1 MLRSLQIR
9 NFAIIDEI
17 DITFND
23 DMTVLTGE
31 TGAGKSILIDALSLV
46 LGERGS
52 SNLIRNKE
60 KRAEYTA
67 EFEITKNSH
76 ALNWLID
83 KSLDNENECILRRTI
98 SPDGKSRSFIN
109 GNTVNLQSLKS
120 LGDLLVDIH
129 GQHFHQSLCKKNV
142 QRDLL
147 DHFGGLSVTKNK
159 IKRIFNEWKELSDQL
174 SKMIEG
180 NTNKEDRIDLLSFQL
195 KELDELALISG
206 EYDSLNSEFKKI
218 SNIEK
223 INKGINS
230 LIDCL
235 QSNEITNV
243 EQMLNDSIKN
253 IDTLATFD
261 NSLEETKNLLSEAE
275 INVSEAI
282 GNLSR
287 YGESIDYDNQKSREI
302 EERINTII
310 SLSRKHRVDPDEL
323 IDTKIQIEKEL
334 NELNNSQTSID
345 EAERHLSDLRK
356 KYDDL
361 ASELTKKR
369 SDSAKKLSGLV
380 ADSMNELG
388 MTGGIFEVEITP
400 SNNISQHG
408 NDEITFHISANPGQK
423 PQPLS
428 NIASGGELSRMSLA
442 IQVITSNGTNIPTMI
457 FDEVDSGIGGA
468 IAEVVGNKLKDL
480 GQNKQVLCVTHL
492 AQVASKGSSHIRI
505 NKLTDNKK
513 TKIYACKLNA
523 DERIEEI
530 ARMIGGIELT
540 EKTREYAKEML
551 SLRS

>member
-23 DMTVLTGE
+23 GMTVLTGE

-67 EFEITKNSH
+67 EYEITNNIH
-76 ALNWLID
+76 ALNWLIE

-147 DHFGGLSVTKNK
+147 DHFAGLSVTKNK
-159 IKRIFNEWKELSDQL
+159 LKRIFNEWKELSDQL

-180 NTNKEDRIDLLSFQL
+180 NINKEDRIDLLSFQL
-195 KELDELALISG
+195 KELDDLALKTG

-253 IDTLATFD
+253 SDTLATFD

-310 SLSRKHRVDPDEL
+310 SLSRKHRADPDEL

-334 NELNNSQTSID
+334 NALNNSQTSID
-345 EAERHLSDLRK
+345 VAERHLSDLRK

-369 SDSAKKLSGLV
+369 SDSAKKLSRLV
-380 ADSMNELG
+380 ANSMNELG
-388 MTGGIFEVEITP
+388 MAGGIFEAELAA

-408 NDEITFHISANPGQK
+408 IDDITFYISANPGQK

-442 IQVITSNGTNIPTMI
+442 IQVITSNGTNIPSMI

-480 GQNKQVLCVTHL
+480 SQNKQVLCVTHL
-492 AQVASKGSSHIRI
+492 AQVASKGKSHLRI

-513 TKIYACKLNA
+513 TKIYATQLNP

-551 SLRS
+551 ALKG

>member
-67 EFEITKNSH
+67 EFEITNNSH
-76 ALNWLID
+76 ALNWLIE

-195 KELDELALISG
+195 KELDELALKPG

-253 IDTLATFD
+253 IDMLATFD

-334 NELNNSQTSID
+334 SELNNSQTSID
-345 EAERHLSDLRK
+345 MVKRHLSDLRK

-369 SDSAKKLSGLV
+369 SDSAKKLSRLV
-380 ADSMNELG
+380 ANSMNELG
-388 MTGGIFEVEITP
+388 MADGIFKAEITA

-408 NDEITFHISANPGQK
+408 VDDITFYISANPGQK

-428 NIASGGELSRMSLA
+428 NVASGGELSRMSLA

-480 GQNKQVLCVTHL
+480 GQDKQVLCVTHL
-492 AQVASKGSSHIRI
+492 AQVASKGKSHIRI

-513 TKIYACKLNA
+513 TKIYATQLNS

-551 SLRS
+551 ALKG

>member
-17 DITFND
+17 DITFKD

-60 KRAEYTA
+60 KRAEFTA
-67 EFEITKNSH
+67 EFEITNNNN
-76 ALNWLID
+76 ALNWLVE
-83 KSLDNENECILRRTI
+83 KSLENENECILRRTI

-120 LGDLLVDIH
+120 LGELLVDIH

-147 DHFGGLSVTKNK
+147 DHFGGLSDTKNK
-159 IKRIFNEWKELSDQL
+159 IKRIFNEWRTLSDQL
-174 SKMIEG
+174 TEMIE
-180 NTNKEDRIDLLSFQL
+180 NDKNKADRMDLLSFQS
-195 KELDELALISG
+195 KELNELALSSG

-218 SNIEK
+218 TNIEK
-223 INKGINS
+223 INRGINS

-243 EQMLNDSIKN
+243 GQMLSDSIKN

-261 NSLEETKNLLSEAE
+261 DSLEETKNLLSEAE

-302 EERINTII
+302 EERINSII
-310 SLSRKHRVDPDEL
+310 SLSRKHRADPDEL
-323 IDTKIQIEKEL
+323 VDIKIQIEKEL
-334 NELNNSQTSID
+334 DALKHSQTSI
-345 EAERHLSDLRK
+345 EEIQKNMNDLRK
-356 KYDDL
+356 EYDGL
-361 ASELTKKR
+361 STKLTR
-369 SDSAKKLSGLV
+369 MRVESAKKLSRLV

-388 MTGGIFEVEITP
+388 MTGGIFKVEIIP
-400 SNNISQHG
+400 SKNISQHG
-408 NDEITFHISANPGQK
+408 NDDITFQISANPGQK
-423 PQPLS
+423 PQPIS
-428 NIASGGELSRMSLA
+428 NVASGGELSRMSLA

-468 IAEVVGNKLKDL
+468 IAEVVGKKLKDL
-480 GQNKQVLCVTHL
+480 SQNKQVLCVTHL

-513 TKIYACKLNA
+513 TKIFASKLNS
-523 DERIEEI
+523 DERVEEI

>member
-67 EFEITKNSH
+67 EFEITNNSH
-76 ALNWLID
+76 ALNWLIE

-98 SPDGKSRSFIN
+98 SPNGKSRSFIN

-408 NDEITFHISANPGQK
+408 NDDITFHISANPGQK

>member
-17 DITFND
+17 DITFKD

-67 EFEITKNSH
+67 EFEITNNNN
-76 ALNWLID
+76 ALNWLVE
-83 KSLDNENECILRRTI
+83 KSLENENECILRRTI

-120 LGDLLVDIH
+120 LGELLVDIH

-147 DHFGGLSVTKNK
+147 DHFGGLSDTKNK
-159 IKRIFNEWKELSDQL
+159 IKRIFNEWRTLSDQL
-174 SKMIEG
+174 TEMIE
-180 NTNKEDRIDLLSFQL
+180 NDKNKADRMDLLSFQS
-195 KELDELALISG
+195 KEFNELALSSG

-218 SNIEK
+218 NNIEK
-223 INKGINS
+223 INRGINS

-243 EQMLNDSIKN
+243 GQMLSDSIKN

-261 NSLEETKNLLSEAE
+261 DSLEETKNLLSEAE

-302 EERINTII
+302 EERINSII
-310 SLSRKHRVDPDEL
+310 SLSRKHRADPDEL
-323 IDTKIQIEKEL
+323 VDIKIQIEKEL
-334 NELNNSQTSID
+334 DALKHSQTSI
-345 EAERHLSDLRK
+345 EEIQKNMNDLRK
-356 KYDDL
+356 EYDGL
-361 ASELTKKR
+361 SIKLTR
-369 SDSAKKLSGLV
+369 MRVESAKKLSRLV

-388 MTGGIFEVEITP
+388 MTGGIFKVEIIP
-400 SNNISQHG
+400 SKNISQHG
-408 NDEITFHISANPGQK
+408 NDDITFQISANPGQK
-423 PQPLS
+423 PQPIS
-428 NIASGGELSRMSLA
+428 NVASGGELSRMSLA

-468 IAEVVGNKLKDL
+468 IAEVVGKKLKDL
-480 GQNKQVLCVTHL
+480 SQNKQVLCVTHL

-513 TKIYACKLNA
+513 TKIFASKLNS
-523 DERIEEI
+523 DERVEEI

>member
-67 EFEITKNSH
+67 EFEITNNSH
-76 ALNWLID
+76 ALNWLIE

-323 IDTKIQIEKEL
+323 IDTKTQIEKEL

-408 NDEITFHISANPGQK
+408 NDDITFHISANPGQK

-492 AQVASKGSSHIRI
+492 AQVASKGKSHIRI

-513 TKIYACKLNA
+513 TKIYATQLNS

-551 SLRS
+551 ALKG

>member
-67 EFEITKNSH
+67 EFEITNNSH
-76 ALNWLID
+76 ALNWLIE

-195 KELDELALISG
+195 KELDELALKPG

-261 NSLEETKNLLSEAE
+261 NSLEETKDLLSEAE

-334 NELNNSQTSID
+334 SELNNSQTSID
-345 EAERHLSDLRK
+345 MVKRHLSDLRK

-369 SDSAKKLSGLV
+369 SDSAKKLSRLV
-380 ADSMNELG
+380 ANSMNELG
-388 MTGGIFEVEITP
+388 MADGIFKAEITA

-408 NDEITFHISANPGQK
+408 VDDITFYISANPGQK

-428 NIASGGELSRMSLA
+428 NVASGGELSRMSLA
-442 IQVITSNGTNIPTMI
+442 IQFITSNGTNIPTMI

>member
-67 EFEITKNSH
+67 EFEIMNNSH

-147 DHFGGLSVTKNK
+147 DHFAGLSVTKNK
-159 IKRIFNEWKELSDQL
+159 LKRIFNEWKELSDQL

-180 NTNKEDRIDLLSFQL
+180 NANKEDRIDLLSFQL
-195 KELDELALISG
+195 KELDDLALKTG

-334 NELNNSQTSID
+334 SELNNSQTSID
-345 EAERHLSDLRK
+345 MVKRHLSDLRK

-369 SDSAKKLSGLV
+369 SDSAKKLSRLV
-380 ADSMNELG
+380 ANSMNELG
-388 MTGGIFEVEITP
+388 MADGIFKTEITA

-408 NDEITFHISANPGQK
+408 VDDITFYISANPGQK

-442 IQVITSNGTNIPTMI
+442 IQVITSSGTNIPTMI

-492 AQVASKGSSHIRI
+492 AQVASKGKSHLRI

-513 TKIYACKLNA
+513 TKMYATQLNP

-551 SLRS
+551 ALKG

>member
-67 EFEITKNSH
+67 EFEITNNSH
-76 ALNWLID
+76 ALNWLIE

-408 NDEITFHISANPGQK
+408 NDDITFHISANPGQK

-513 TKIYACKLNA
+513 TKIYACKLNP

>member
-67 EFEITKNSH
+67 EFEIMNNSH

-159 IKRIFNEWKELSDQL
+159 LKRIFNEWKELSDQL

-180 NTNKEDRIDLLSFQL
+180 NANKEDRIDLLSFQL
-195 KELDELALISG
+195 KELDDLALKTG

-218 SNIEK
+218 INIEK

-334 NELNNSQTSID
+334 NALNNSQTSID
-345 EAERHLSDLRK
+345 EAEQHLSDLRK
-356 KYDDL
+356 KYDDF

-369 SDSAKKLSGLV
+369 SDSAKKLSRLV
-380 ADSMNELG
+380 ANSMNELG
-388 MTGGIFEVEITP
+388 MADGIFKAEITA

-408 NDEITFHISANPGQK
+408 IDDITFYISANPGQK

-442 IQVITSNGTNIPTMI
+442 IQVITSSGTNIPTMI

-492 AQVASKGSSHIRI
+492 AQVASKGKSHLRI

-513 TKIYACKLNA
+513 TKIYATQLNP

-551 SLRS
+551 ALKG

>member
-67 EFEITKNSH
+67 EFEITNNSH
-76 ALNWLID
+76 ALNWLNE

-408 NDEITFHISANPGQK
+408 NDDITFHISANPGQK

>member
-67 EFEITKNSH
+67 EFEITNNSH

-195 KELDELALISG
+195 KELDELALKPG

-243 EQMLNDSIKN
+243 EQMLNDSIKS

-302 EERINTII
+302 EERINLII

-334 NELNNSQTSID
+334 DALNHTQASID
-345 EAERHLSDLRK
+345 ETQNNLNILRK
-356 KYDDL
+356 EYDDL
-361 ASELTKKR
+361 AIKLTRKR
-369 SDSAKKLSGLV
+369 GDSAKKLSDLV
-380 ADSMNELG
+380 VDSMNELG
-388 MTGGIFEVEITP
+388 MTGGIFKVEITP
-400 SNNISQHG
+400 SKNISQHG
-408 NDEITFHISANPGQK
+408 NDDIIFHISANPGQK

-428 NIASGGELSRMSLA
+428 NVASGGELSRMSLA

-468 IAEVVGNKLKDL
+468 IAEVVGNKLKNL
-480 GQNKQVLCVTHL
+480 GQKKQVLCVTHL
-492 AQVASKGSSHIRI
+492 AQVASKGSAHIRI

-513 TKIYACKLNA
+513 TKIYATKLNSN
-523 DERIEEI
+523 ERIEEI

-551 SLRS
+551 SLKS

>member
-67 EFEITKNSH
+67 EFEITNNSH
-76 ALNWLID
+76 ALNWLIE

-195 KELDELALISG
+195 KELDELALKPG

-261 NSLEETKNLLSEAE
+261 NSLEETKDLLSEAE

-334 NELNNSQTSID
+334 SELNNSQTSID
-345 EAERHLSDLRK
+345 MVKRHLSDLRK

-369 SDSAKKLSGLV
+369 SDSAKKLSRLV
-380 ADSMNELG
+380 ANSMNELG
-388 MTGGIFEVEITP
+388 MADGIFKAEITA

-408 NDEITFHISANPGQK
+408 VDDITFYISANPGQK

-492 AQVASKGSSHIRI
+492 AQVASKGKSHIRI

-513 TKIYACKLNA
+513 TKIYATQLNS

-551 SLRS
+551 ALKG

>member
-67 EFEITKNSH
+67 EFEITNNSH
-76 ALNWLID
+76 ALNWLIE

-174 SKMIEG
+174 AEMIAG
-180 NTNKEDRIDLLSFQL
+180 KTNKEDRIDLLSFQL

-310 SLSRKHRVDPDEL
+310 SISRKHRVDPDEL

-408 NDEITFHISANPGQK
+408 NDDITFHISANPGQK

>member
-67 EFEITKNSH
+67 EFEITNNSH
-76 ALNWLID
+76 ALNWLIE

-408 NDEITFHISANPGQK
+408 NDDITFHISANPGQK

-492 AQVASKGSSHIRI
+492 AQVASKGKSHIRI

-513 TKIYACKLNA
+513 TKIYATQLNS

-551 SLRS
+551 ALKG

>member
-17 DITFND
+17 DITFKD

-67 EFEITKNSH
+67 EFEITNNNN
-76 ALNWLID
+76 ALNWLVE
-83 KSLDNENECILRRTI
+83 KSLENENECILRRTI

-120 LGDLLVDIH
+120 LGELLVDIH

-147 DHFGGLSVTKNK
+147 DHFGGLSDTKNK
-159 IKRIFNEWKELSDQL
+159 IKRIFNEWRTLSDQL
-174 SKMIEG
+174 TEMIE
-180 NTNKEDRIDLLSFQL
+180 NDKNKADRIDLLSFQS
-195 KELDELALISG
+195 KELNELALSSG

-218 SNIEK
+218 TNIEK
-223 INKGINS
+223 INRGINS

-243 EQMLNDSIKN
+243 GQMLSDSIKN

-261 NSLEETKNLLSEAE
+261 DSLEETKNLLSEAE

-302 EERINTII
+302 EERINSII
-310 SLSRKHRVDPDEL
+310 SLSRKHRADPDEL
-323 IDTKIQIEKEL
+323 VDIKIQIDKEL
-334 NELNNSQTSID
+334 DALKHSQTSI
-345 EAERHLSDLRK
+345 EEIQKNMNDLRK
-356 KYDDL
+356 EYDDL
-361 ASELTKKR
+361 SIKLTR
-369 SDSAKKLSGLV
+369 MRVESGKKLSGLV

-388 MTGGIFEVEITP
+388 MTGGIFKVEIIP
-400 SNNISQHG
+400 SKNISQHG
-408 NDEITFHISANPGQK
+408 NDDITFQISANPGQK
-423 PQPLS
+423 PQPIS
-428 NIASGGELSRMSLA
+428 NVASGGELSRMSLA

-468 IAEVVGNKLKDL
+468 IAEVVGKKLKDL
-480 GQNKQVLCVTHL
+480 SQNKQVLCVTHL

-513 TKIYACKLNA
+513 TKIFASKLNS
-523 DERIEEI
+523 DERVEEI

>member
-67 EFEITKNSH
+67 EFEITNNSH
-76 ALNWLID
+76 ALNWLIE

-195 KELDELALISG
+195 KELDDLALKTG

-345 EAERHLSDLRK
+345 EAEQHLSDLRK
-356 KYDDL
+356 KYDDF

-369 SDSAKKLSGLV
+369 SDSAKKLSRLV
-380 ADSMNELG
+380 ANSMNELG
-388 MTGGIFEVEITP
+388 MADGIFKAEITA

-408 NDEITFHISANPGQK
+408 IDDITFYISANPGQK

-428 NIASGGELSRMSLA
+428 NIASRGELSRMSLA
-442 IQVITSNGTNIPTMI
+442 IQVIPSNGTNIPTMI

-492 AQVASKGSSHIRI
+492 AQVASKGKSHLRI

-513 TKIYACKLNA
+513 TKIYATQLNP

-551 SLRS
+551 ALKG

>member
-17 DITFND
+17 DITFKD

-67 EFEITKNSH
+67 EFEITNNNN
-76 ALNWLID
+76 ALNWLVE
-83 KSLDNENECILRRTI
+83 KSLENENECILRRTI

-120 LGDLLVDIH
+120 LGELLVDIH

-147 DHFGGLSVTKNK
+147 DHFGGLSDTKNK
-159 IKRIFNEWKELSDQL
+159 IKRIFNEWRTLSDQL
-174 SKMIEG
+174 TEMIE
-180 NTNKEDRIDLLSFQL
+180 NDKNKADRIDLLSFQS
-195 KELDELALISG
+195 KELNELALSSG

-218 SNIEK
+218 NNIEK
-223 INKGINS
+223 INRGINS

-243 EQMLNDSIKN
+243 GQMLSDSIKN

-261 NSLEETKNLLSEAE
+261 DSLEETKNLLSEAE

-302 EERINTII
+302 EERINSII
-310 SLSRKHRVDPDEL
+310 SLSRKHRADPDEL
-323 IDTKIQIEKEL
+323 IDIKIQIEKEL
-334 NELNNSQTSID
+334 DALNHSQTSI
-345 EAERHLSDLRK
+345 EEIQKNMNDLRK
-356 KYDDL
+356 EYDDL
-361 ASELTKKR
+361 SIKLTR
-369 SDSAKKLSGLV
+369 MRVESGKKLSGLV

-388 MTGGIFEVEITP
+388 MTGGIFKVEIIP
-400 SNNISQHG
+400 SKNISQHG
-408 NDEITFHISANPGQK
+408 NDDITFQISANPGQK
-423 PQPLS
+423 PQPIS
-428 NIASGGELSRMSLA
+428 NVASGGELSRMSLA

-468 IAEVVGNKLKDL
+468 IAEVVGKKLKDL
-480 GQNKQVLCVTHL
+480 SQNKQVLCVTHL

-513 TKIYACKLNA
+513 TKIFASKLNS
-523 DERIEEI
+523 DERVEEI

>member
-17 DITFND
+17 DITFKD

-52 SNLIRNKE
+52 SNLIRDKE

-67 EFEITKNSH
+67 EFEITNNNN
-76 ALNWLID
+76 ALNWLVE
-83 KSLDNENECILRRTI
+83 KSLENENECILRRTI

-120 LGDLLVDIH
+120 LGELLVDIH

-147 DHFGGLSVTKNK
+147 DHFGGLSDTKNK
-159 IKRIFNEWKELSDQL
+159 IKRIFNEWRTLSDQL
-174 SKMIEG
+174 TEMIE
-180 NTNKEDRIDLLSFQL
+180 NDKNKADRIDLLSFQS
-195 KELDELALISG
+195 KELNELALSSG

-218 SNIEK
+218 NNIEK
-223 INKGINS
+223 INRGINS

-243 EQMLNDSIKN
+243 EQMLSDSIKN

-302 EERINTII
+302 EERINSII
-310 SLSRKHRVDPDEL
+310 SLSRKHRADPDEL
-323 IDTKIQIEKEL
+323 VDIKIQIEKEL
-334 NELNNSQTSID
+334 DALKHSQTSI
-345 EAERHLSDLRK
+345 EEIQKNMNDLRK
-356 KYDDL
+356 EYDGL
-361 ASELTKKR
+361 SIKLTR
-369 SDSAKKLSGLV
+369 MRVESAKKLSGLV

-388 MTGGIFEVEITP
+388 MTGGIFKVEIIP
-400 SNNISQHG
+400 SKNISQHG
-408 NDEITFHISANPGQK
+408 NDDITFQISANPGQK
-423 PQPLS
+423 PQPIS
-428 NIASGGELSRMSLA
+428 NVASGGELSRMSLA

-468 IAEVVGNKLKDL
+468 IAEVVGKKLKDL
-480 GQNKQVLCVTHL
+480 SQNKQVLCVTHL

-513 TKIYACKLNA
+513 TKIFASKLNS
-523 DERIEEI
+523 DERVEEI

>member
-67 EFEITKNSH
+67 EFEITNNSH
-76 ALNWLID
+76 ALNWLIE

-218 SNIEK
+218 SNIHK

-408 NDEITFHISANPGQK
+408 NDDITFHISANPGQK

-513 TKIYACKLNA
+513 TKIYASKLNA

>member
-67 EFEITKNSH
+67 EFEITNNSH
-76 ALNWLID
+76 ALNWLIE

-195 KELDELALISG
+195 KELDELALKPG

-261 NSLEETKNLLSEAE
+261 NSLKETKDLLSEAE

-408 NDEITFHISANPGQK
+408 NDDITFHISANPGQK

>member
-23 DMTVLTGE
+23 GMTVLTGE

-67 EFEITKNSH
+67 EFEITNNKH
-76 ALNWLID
+76 ALNWLIE

-98 SPDGKSRSFIN
+98 SPDGKSRSYIN

-159 IKRIFNEWKELSDQL
+159 IKRIFNEWKELSDKL
-174 SKMIEG
+174 AKMIEG

-195 KELDELALISG
+195 KELDELALKSG

-310 SLSRKHRVDPDEL
+310 SLSRKHRADPDEL

-334 NELNNSQTSID
+334 NALNNSQMSID
-345 EAERHLSDLRK
+345 EAERHLSGLRN

-369 SDSAKKLSGLV
+369 SDSAKKLSRLV
-380 ADSMNELG
+380 ANSMNELG
-388 MTGGIFEVEITP
+388 MAGGVFEAEITA

-408 NDEITFHISANPGQK
+408 IDDITFHISANPGQK

-442 IQVITSNGTNIPTMI
+442 IQVITSNGTNIPSMI

-492 AQVASKGSSHIRI
+492 AQVASKGKSHLRI

-513 TKIYACKLNA
+513 TKIYATQLNP

-551 SLRS
+551 ALKG

>member
-67 EFEITKNSH
+67 EFEITNNSH
-76 ALNWLID
+76 ALNWLIE

-98 SPDGKSRSFIN
+98 SPDGKTRSFIN

-408 NDEITFHISANPGQK
+408 NDDITFHISANPGQK

>member
-17 DITFND
+17 DITFKD

-67 EFEITKNSH
+67 EFEITNNNN
-76 ALNWLID
+76 ALNWLVE
-83 KSLDNENECILRRTI
+83 KSLENENECILRRTI

-120 LGDLLVDIH
+120 LGELLVDIH

-147 DHFGGLSVTKNK
+147 DHFGGLSDTKNK
-159 IKRIFNEWKELSDQL
+159 IKRIFNEWRTLSDQL
-174 SKMIEG
+174 TEMIE
-180 NTNKEDRIDLLSFQL
+180 NDKNKADRIDLLSFQS
-195 KELDELALISG
+195 KELNELALSSG

-218 SNIEK
+218 NNIEK
-223 INKGINS
+223 INRGINS

-243 EQMLNDSIKN
+243 EQMLSDSIKN

-302 EERINTII
+302 EERINSII
-310 SLSRKHRVDPDEL
+310 SLSRKHRADPDEL
-323 IDTKIQIEKEL
+323 VDIKIQIEKEL
-334 NELNNSQTSID
+334 DALKHSQTSI
-345 EAERHLSDLRK
+345 EEIQKNMNDLRK
-356 KYDDL
+356 EYDGL
-361 ASELTKKR
+361 SIKLTR
-369 SDSAKKLSGLV
+369 MRVESAKKLSRLV

-388 MTGGIFEVEITP
+388 MTGGIFKVEIIP
-400 SNNISQHG
+400 SKNISQHG
-408 NDEITFHISANPGQK
+408 NDDITFQISANPGQK
-423 PQPLS
+423 PQPIS
-428 NIASGGELSRMSLA
+428 NVASGGELSRMSLA

-468 IAEVVGNKLKDL
+468 IAEVVGKKLKDL
-480 GQNKQVLCVTHL
+480 SQNKQVLCVTHL

-513 TKIYACKLNA
+513 TKIFASKLNS
-523 DERIEEI
+523 DERVEEI

>member
-17 DITFND
+17 DITFKD

-67 EFEITKNSH
+67 EFEITNNNN
-76 ALNWLID
+76 ALNWLVE
-83 KSLDNENECILRRTI
+83 KSLENENECILRRTI

-120 LGDLLVDIH
+120 LGELLVDIH

-147 DHFGGLSVTKNK
+147 DHFGGLSDTKNK
-159 IKRIFNEWKELSDQL
+159 IKRIFNEWRTLSDQL
-174 SKMIEG
+174 TEMIE
-180 NTNKEDRIDLLSFQL
+180 NDKNKADRIDLLSFQS
-195 KELDELALISG
+195 KELNELALSSG

-218 SNIEK
+218 TNIEK
-223 INKGINS
+223 INRGINS

-243 EQMLNDSIKN
+243 GQMLSDSIKN

-261 NSLEETKNLLSEAE
+261 DSLEETKNLLSEAE

-302 EERINTII
+302 EERINSII
-310 SLSRKHRVDPDEL
+310 SLSRKHRADPDEL
-323 IDTKIQIEKEL
+323 IDIKIQIEKEL
-334 NELNNSQTSID
+334 DALNHSQTSI
-345 EAERHLSDLRK
+345 EEIQKNMNDLRK
-356 KYDDL
+356 EYDDL
-361 ASELTKKR
+361 SIKLTR
-369 SDSAKKLSGLV
+369 MRVMSAKKLSRLV

-388 MTGGIFEVEITP
+388 MTGGIFKVEIIP
-400 SNNISQHG
+400 SRNISQHG
-408 NDEITFHISANPGQK
+408 NDDITFQISANPGQK
-423 PQPLS
+423 PQPIS
-428 NIASGGELSRMSLA
+428 NVASGGELSRMSLA

-468 IAEVVGNKLKDL
+468 IAEVVGKKLKDL
-480 GQNKQVLCVTHL
+480 SQNKQVLCVTHL

-513 TKIYACKLNA
+513 TKIFASKLNS
-523 DERIEEI
+523 DERVEEI

>member
-67 EFEITKNSH
+67 EFEITNNSH
-76 ALNWLID
+76 ALNWLIE

-408 NDEITFHISANPGQK
+408 NDDITFHISANPGQK

-480 GQNKQVLCVTHL
+480 GQDKQVLCVTHL
-492 AQVASKGSSHIRI
+492 AQVASKGKSHIRI

-513 TKIYACKLNA
+513 TKIYATQLNS

-551 SLRS
+551 ALKG

>member
-17 DITFND
+17 DITFKD

-60 KRAEYTA
+60 KRAEFTA
-67 EFEITKNSH
+67 EFEITNNNN
-76 ALNWLID
+76 ALNWLVE
-83 KSLDNENECILRRTI
+83 KSLENENECILRRTI
-98 SPDGKSRSFIN
+98 SPDGKSRSFVN

-120 LGDLLVDIH
+120 LGELLVDIH

-147 DHFGGLSVTKNK
+147 DHFGGLSDTKNE
-159 IKRIFNEWKELSDQL
+159 IKRIFNEWRTLSDQL
-174 SKMIEG
+174 TEMIE
-180 NTNKEDRIDLLSFQL
+180 NDKNKADRIDLLSFQS
-195 KELDELALISG
+195 KELNELALSSG

-218 SNIEK
+218 TNIEK
-223 INKGINS
+223 INRGINS

-243 EQMLNDSIKN
+243 GQMLSDSIKN

-261 NSLEETKNLLSEAE
+261 DSLEETKNLLSEAE

-302 EERINTII
+302 EERINSII
-310 SLSRKHRVDPDEL
+310 SLSRKHRADPDEL
-323 IDTKIQIEKEL
+323 VDIKIQIEKEL
-334 NELNNSQTSID
+334 DALKHSQTSI
-345 EAERHLSDLRK
+345 EEIQKNMNDLRK
-356 KYDDL
+356 EYDDL
-361 ASELTKKR
+361 SIKLTR
-369 SDSAKKLSGLV
+369 MRVESGKKLSGLV

-388 MTGGIFEVEITP
+388 MTGGIFKVEIIP
-400 SNNISQHG
+400 SKNISQHG
-408 NDEITFHISANPGQK
+408 NDDITFQISANPGQK
-423 PQPLS
+423 PQPIS
-428 NIASGGELSRMSLA
+428 NVASGGELSRMSLA

-468 IAEVVGNKLKDL
+468 IAEVVGKKLKDL
-480 GQNKQVLCVTHL
+480 SQNKQVLCVTHL

-513 TKIYACKLNA
+513 TKIFASKLNS
-523 DERIEEI
+523 DERVEEI

>member
-17 DITFND
+17 DIIFND

-67 EFEITKNSH
+67 EFEITNNIH
-76 ALNWLID
+76 ALNWLTE

-120 LGDLLVDIH
+120 LGELLVDIH

-147 DHFGGLSVTKNK
+147 DHFGELSVTKNK
-159 IKRIFNEWKELSDQL
+159 IKGIFNEWRELSGQL
-174 SKMIEG
+174 SKMIES
-180 NTNKEDRIDLLSFQL
+180 NDNKEDRVDLLNFQL
-195 KELDELALISG
+195 KELNQLALTSG
-206 EYDSLNSEFKKI
+206 EYNSLNSEFKKI

-243 EQMLNDSIKN
+243 GQMLNDSIKN

-302 EERINTII
+302 EERINLII

-334 NELNNSQTSID
+334 DALNHNQASID
-345 EAERHLSDLRK
+345 ETQNNLNILRK
-356 KYDDL
+356 EYDDL
-361 ASELTKKR
+361 AIKLTRKR
-369 SDSAKKLSGLV
+369 GDSAKKLSDLV
-380 ADSMNELG
+380 VDSMNELG
-388 MTGGIFEVEITP
+388 MTGGIFKVEITP
-400 SNNISQHG
+400 SKNISQHG
-408 NDEITFHISANPGQK
+408 NDDIIFHISANPGQK

-428 NIASGGELSRMSLA
+428 NVASGGELSRMSLA

-513 TKIYACKLNA
+513 TKIYASKLNS

-551 SLRS
+551 SLKS

>member
-67 EFEITKNSH
+67 EFEITNNSH
-76 ALNWLID
+76 ALNWLIE

-195 KELDELALISG
+195 KELDELALKPG
-206 EYDSLNSEFKKI
+206 EYNSLNSEFKKI

-261 NSLEETKNLLSEAE
+261 NSLEETKDLLSEAE

-334 NELNNSQTSID
+334 SELNNSQTSID
-345 EAERHLSDLRK
+345 MVKRHLSDLRK

-369 SDSAKKLSGLV
+369 SDSAKKLSRLV
-380 ADSMNELG
+380 ANSMNELG
-388 MTGGIFEVEITP
+388 MADGIFKAEITA

-408 NDEITFHISANPGQK
+408 VDDITFYISANPGQK

-492 AQVASKGSSHIRI
+492 AQVASKGKSHIRI

-513 TKIYACKLNA
+513 TKIYATQLNS

-551 SLRS
+551 ALKG

>member
-17 DITFND
+17 DITFKD

-67 EFEITKNSH
+67 EFEITNNKN
-76 ALNWLID
+76 ALNWLVE
-83 KSLDNENECILRRTI
+83 KSLENENECILRRTI

-120 LGDLLVDIH
+120 LGELLVDIH

-147 DHFGGLSVTKNK
+147 DHFGGLSDTKNK
-159 IKRIFNEWKELSDQL
+159 IKSIFNEWRTLSNQL
-174 SKMIEG
+174 TEMIE
-180 NTNKEDRIDLLSFQL
+180 NDKNKADRIDLLSFQS
-195 KELDELALISG
+195 KELNELALSSG

-218 SNIEK
+218 NNIEK
-223 INKGINS
+223 INRGINS

-243 EQMLNDSIKN
+243 GQMLSDSIKN

-261 NSLEETKNLLSEAE
+261 DSLEETKNLLSEAE

-302 EERINTII
+302 EERINSII
-310 SLSRKHRVDPDEL
+310 SLSRKHRADPDEL
-323 IDTKIQIEKEL
+323 VDIKIQIEKEL
-334 NELNNSQTSID
+334 DALKHSQTSI
-345 EAERHLSDLRK
+345 EEIQKNMNDLRK
-356 KYDDL
+356 EYDDL
-361 ASELTKKR
+361 SIKLTR
-369 SDSAKKLSGLV
+369 MRVESGKKLSGLV

-388 MTGGIFEVEITP
+388 MTGGIFKVEIIP
-400 SNNISQHG
+400 SKNISQHG
-408 NDEITFHISANPGQK
+408 NDDITFQISANPGQK
-423 PQPLS
+423 PQPIS
-428 NIASGGELSRMSLA
+428 NVASGGELSRMSLA

-468 IAEVVGNKLKDL
+468 IAEVVGKKLKDL
-480 GQNKQVLCVTHL
+480 SQNKQVLCVTHL

-513 TKIYACKLNA
+513 TKIFASKLNS
-523 DERIEEI
+523 DERVEEI

>member
-67 EFEITKNSH
+67 DFEITNNSH
-76 ALNWLID
+76 ALNWLIE

-120 LGDLLVDIH
+120 LGNLLLDIH

-388 MTGGIFEVEITP
+388 MTGGIFEIEITP

-408 NDEITFHISANPGQK
+408 NDDITFHISANPGQK

-505 NKLTDNKK
+505 NKLTD
-513 TKIYACKLNA
+513 
-523 DERIEEI
+523 
-530 ARMIGGIELT
+530 
-540 EKTREYAKEML
+540 
-551 SLRS
+551 

>member
-67 EFEITKNSH
+67 EFEITNNSH
-76 ALNWLID
+76 ALNWLIE

-109 GNTVNLQSLKS
+109 GNTVNLQSLRS

-334 NELNNSQTSID
+334 NELNNSQSSID

-408 NDEITFHISANPGQK
+408 NDDITFHISANPGQK

-492 AQVASKGSSHIRI
+492 AQVASKGKSHIRI

-513 TKIYACKLNA
+513 TKIYASKLNS

>member
-67 EFEITKNSH
+67 EFEITNNSH
-76 ALNWLID
+76 ALNWLIE

-261 NSLEETKNLLSEAE
+261 NSLEETKDLLSEAE

-408 NDEITFHISANPGQK
+408 NDDITFHISANPGQK

>member
-46 LGERGS
+46 LGKRGS

-67 EFEITKNSH
+67 EFEITNNSH
-76 ALNWLID
+76 ALNWLIE

-129 GQHFHQSLCKKNV
+129 GQHFHQSLCKKIV

-195 KELDELALISG
+195 KELDDLALKTG

-253 IDTLATFD
+253 IDTLATYD

-334 NELNNSQTSID
+334 NALNNSQTSID
-345 EAERHLSDLRK
+345 EAEQHLSDLRK
-356 KYDDL
+356 KYDDF

-369 SDSAKKLSGLV
+369 SDSAKKLSRLV
-380 ADSMNELG
+380 ANSMNELG
-388 MTGGIFEVEITP
+388 MAGGIVEAEIAA

-408 NDEITFHISANPGQK
+408 IDDITFYISANPGQK

-442 IQVITSNGTNIPTMI
+442 IQVITSSGTNIPTMI

-468 IAEVVGNKLKDL
+468 IAEVVGYKLKDL

>member
-17 DITFND
+17 DITFKD

-67 EFEITKNSH
+67 EFEITNNRN
-76 ALNWLID
+76 ALNWLVE
-83 KSLDNENECILRRTI
+83 KSLENENECILRRTI

-120 LGDLLVDIH
+120 LGELLVDIH

-147 DHFGGLSVTKNK
+147 DHFGGLSDTKNK
-159 IKRIFNEWKELSDQL
+159 IKRIFNEWRTLSDQL
-174 SKMIEG
+174 TEMIE
-180 NTNKEDRIDLLSFQL
+180 NDKNKADRIDLLSFQS
-195 KELDELALISG
+195 KELSELALSSG

-218 SNIEK
+218 NNIEK
-223 INKGINS
+223 INRGINS

-243 EQMLNDSIKN
+243 EQMLSDSIKN

-302 EERINTII
+302 EERINSII
-310 SLSRKHRVDPDEL
+310 SLSRKHRADPDEL
-323 IDTKIQIEKEL
+323 IDIKIQIEKEL
-334 NELNNSQTSID
+334 DALNHSQTSI
-345 EAERHLSDLRK
+345 EEIQKNMNDLRK
-356 KYDDL
+356 EYDDL
-361 ASELTKKR
+361 SIKLTR
-369 SDSAKKLSGLV
+369 MRVESGKKLSGLV

-388 MTGGIFEVEITP
+388 MTGGIFKVEIIP
-400 SNNISQHG
+400 SRNISQHG
-408 NDEITFHISANPGQK
+408 NDDIAFQISANPGQE
-423 PQPLS
+423 PQPIS
-428 NIASGGELSRMSLA
+428 NVASGGELSRMSLA

-468 IAEVVGNKLKDL
+468 IAEVVGKKLKDL
-480 GQNKQVLCVTHL
+480 SQNKQVLCVTHL

-513 TKIYACKLNA
+513 TKIFASKLNS
-523 DERIEEI
+523 DERVEEI

-551 SLRS
+551 SLMS

>member
-23 DMTVLTGE
+23 GMTVLTGE

-67 EFEITKNSH
+67 EFEITNNKH
-76 ALNWLID
+76 ALNWLIE

-98 SPDGKSRSFIN
+98 SPDGKSRSYIN

-147 DHFGGLSVTKNK
+147 DHFAGLSVTKNK
-159 IKRIFNEWKELSDQL
+159 LKRIFNEWKELSDQL

-180 NTNKEDRIDLLSFQL
+180 NTNKEDRIDLLGFQL
-195 KELDELALISG
+195 KELDELALKSG

-243 EQMLNDSIKN
+243 ERMLNDSIKN

-334 NELNNSQTSID
+334 NALNNSQTSID
-345 EAERHLSDLRK
+345 EAEQHLSDLRK
-356 KYDDL
+356 KYDDF

-369 SDSAKKLSGLV
+369 SDSAKKLSRLV
-380 ADSMNELG
+380 ANSMNELG
-388 MTGGIFEVEITP
+388 MADGIFKAEITA

-408 NDEITFHISANPGQK
+408 IDDITFYISANPGQK

-442 IQVITSNGTNIPTMI
+442 IQVITSNGTNIPSMI

-492 AQVASKGSSHIRI
+492 AQVASKGKSHLRI

-513 TKIYACKLNA
+513 TKIYATQLNP

-551 SLRS
+551 ALKG

>member
-17 DITFND
+17 DITFKD

-60 KRAEYTA
+60 KRAEFTA
-67 EFEITKNSH
+67 EFEITNNNN
-76 ALNWLID
+76 ALNWLVE
-83 KSLDNENECILRRTI
+83 KSLENENECILRRTI

-120 LGDLLVDIH
+120 LGELLVDIH

-147 DHFGGLSVTKNK
+147 DHFGGLSDTKNK
-159 IKRIFNEWKELSDQL
+159 IKRIFNEWRTLSDQL
-174 SKMIEG
+174 TEMIE
-180 NTNKEDRIDLLSFQL
+180 NDKNKADRIDLLSFQS
-195 KELDELALISG
+195 KELNELALSSG

-218 SNIEK
+218 TNIEK
-223 INKGINS
+223 INRGINS

-243 EQMLNDSIKN
+243 GQMLSDSIKN

-261 NSLEETKNLLSEAE
+261 DSLEETKNLLSEAE

-302 EERINTII
+302 EERINSII
-310 SLSRKHRVDPDEL
+310 SLSRKHRADPDEL
-323 IDTKIQIEKEL
+323 IDIKIQIEKEL
-334 NELNNSQTSID
+334 DALNHSQTSI
-345 EAERHLSDLRK
+345 EEIQKNMNDLRK
-356 KYDDL
+356 EYDGL
-361 ASELTKKR
+361 SIKLTR
-369 SDSAKKLSGLV
+369 MRVESAKKLSRLV

-388 MTGGIFEVEITP
+388 MTGGIFKVEIIP
-400 SNNISQHG
+400 SKNISQHG
-408 NDEITFHISANPGQK
+408 NDDITFQISANPGQK
-423 PQPLS
+423 PQPIS
-428 NIASGGELSRMSLA
+428 NVASGGELSRMSLA

-468 IAEVVGNKLKDL
+468 IAEVVGKKLKDL
-480 GQNKQVLCVTHL
+480 SQNKQVLCVTHL

-513 TKIYACKLNA
+513 TKIFASKLNS
-523 DERIEEI
+523 DERVEEI

>member
-17 DITFND
+17 DITFKD

-67 EFEITKNSH
+67 EFEITNNKN
-76 ALNWLID
+76 ALNWLVE
-83 KSLDNENECILRRTI
+83 KSLENENECILRRTI

-120 LGDLLVDIH
+120 LGELLVDIH

-147 DHFGGLSVTKNK
+147 DHFGGLSDTKNK
-159 IKRIFNEWKELSDQL
+159 IKSIFNEWRTLSTQL
-174 SKMIEG
+174 TEMIE
-180 NTNKEDRIDLLSFQL
+180 NDKNKADRIDLLSFQS
-195 KELDELALISG
+195 KELNELALSSG

-218 SNIEK
+218 NNIEK
-223 INKGINS
+223 INRGINS

-243 EQMLNDSIKN
+243 EQMLSDSIKN

-302 EERINTII
+302 EERINSII
-310 SLSRKHRVDPDEL
+310 SLSRKHRADPDEL
-323 IDTKIQIEKEL
+323 IDIKIQIEKEL
-334 NELNNSQTSID
+334 DALNHSQTSI
-345 EAERHLSDLRK
+345 EEIQKNMNDLRK
-356 KYDDL
+356 EYDDL
-361 ASELTKKR
+361 SIKLTR
-369 SDSAKKLSGLV
+369 MRVESGKKLSGLV

-388 MTGGIFEVEITP
+388 MTGGIFKVEIIP
-400 SNNISQHG
+400 SRNISQHG
-408 NDEITFHISANPGQK
+408 NDDITFQISANPGQK
-423 PQPLS
+423 PQPIS
-428 NIASGGELSRMSLA
+428 NVASGGELSRMSLA

-468 IAEVVGNKLKDL
+468 IAEVVGKKLKDL
-480 GQNKQVLCVTHL
+480 SQNKQVLCVTHL

-513 TKIYACKLNA
+513 TKIFASKLNS
-523 DERIEEI
+523 DERVEEI

>member
-67 EFEITKNSH
+67 EFEIMNNSH

-147 DHFGGLSVTKNK
+147 DHFAGLSVTKNK
-159 IKRIFNEWKELSDQL
+159 LKRIFNEWKELSDQL

-180 NTNKEDRIDLLSFQL
+180 NANKEDRIDLLSFQL
-195 KELDELALISG
+195 KELDDLALKTG

-253 IDTLATFD
+253 IDTLVTYD

-334 NELNNSQTSID
+334 NALNNSQTSID
-345 EAERHLSDLRK
+345 EAEQHLSDLRK
-356 KYDDL
+356 KYDDF

-369 SDSAKKLSGLV
+369 SDSAKKLSRLV
-380 ADSMNELG
+380 ANSMNELG
-388 MTGGIFEVEITP
+388 MADGIFKAEITA

-408 NDEITFHISANPGQK
+408 IDDITFYISANPGQK

-442 IQVITSNGTNIPTMI
+442 IQVITSSGTNIPTMI

-492 AQVASKGSSHIRI
+492 AQVASKGKSHLRI

-513 TKIYACKLNA
+513 TKIYATQLNP

-551 SLRS
+551 ALKG

>member
-17 DITFND
+17 DITFNN

-67 EFEITKNSH
+67 EFEITNNSH

-195 KELDELALISG
+195 KELDELALKPG

-243 EQMLNDSIKN
+243 EQMLNDSIKS

-287 YGESIDYDNQKSREI
+287 YGESMDYDNQKSREI

-334 NELNNSQTSID
+334 NALNNSQASID
-345 EAERHLSDLRK
+345 EVERHLSDLRK
-356 KYDDL
+356 KYDDF
-361 ASELTKKR
+361 ATELTKKR
-369 SDSAKKLSGLV
+369 SDSAKKLSRLV
-380 ADSMNELG
+380 ANSMNELG
-388 MTGGIFEVEITP
+388 MADGIFKAEITA

-408 NDEITFHISANPGQK
+408 IDDITFYISANPGQK

-492 AQVASKGSSHIRI
+492 AQVASKGKSHIRI

-513 TKIYACKLNA
+513 TKIYATQLNPN
-523 DERIEEI
+523 ERIEEI

-540 EKTREYAKEML
+540 KKTREYAKEML
-551 SLRS
+551 ALKG